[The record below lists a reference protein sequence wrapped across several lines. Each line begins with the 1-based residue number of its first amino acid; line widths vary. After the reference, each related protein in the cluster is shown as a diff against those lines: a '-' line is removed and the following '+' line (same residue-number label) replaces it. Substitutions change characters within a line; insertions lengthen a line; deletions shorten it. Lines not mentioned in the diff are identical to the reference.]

1 MCPLG
6 CCATGLGATPGS
18 WPPPCPNRDFAF
30 TLLDRLKHFME
41 ETPID
46 RLEPEKYQISNNG
59 YGWHGVYYQPMLP
72 EDEFAAMSVSEGRDE
87 VRRRLEDFMDPNES
101 DYKRINDY
109 FRCLAFRPDVSTST
123 REESS

>member
-1 MCPLG
+1 MTFTNRG
-6 CCATGLGATPGS
+6 VGVGFYFYRPGKERENPS
-18 WPPPCPNRDFAF
+18 P
-30 TLLDRLKHFME
+30 LDRLKHFME